1 MKFHRTSPTPL
12 PRIVMR
18 TSVSVLALFSAVVI
32 ASPAGATRLA
42 GEFMAL
48 GAGARALGMGGAFAA
63 VADDASAVYWNPAGI
78 AGVQRRQALAMHA
91 EQFGDLVNY
100 NFGSYVQPTSLV
112 DPARKP
118 AWGVGLIHLG
128 SPDQPVNNTYTPV
141 DTDGDGI
148 PEYFEAP
155 DGTRVYPDAYDSAF
169 ARESNNSFA
178 GIGTIAV
185 ETKHGQIG
193 GSLKLIYEN
202 YIAGE
207 SSMGIGIDLGFLRRN
222 FLTRNLSVG
231 AKLQDATGT
240 YISWSTGT
248 NEFILPMLKVGGAY
262 KLVSTGFNGAVL
274 LAVDADVFFDDRRQA
289 SQFWSETVSA
299 DLHVGLELSFQ
310 DHVMI
315 RGGLDGEDLDGG
327 VKETAGAGVYFGMF
341 GLDYAY
347 LKHDAFDASHRVSI
361 LASF

>member
-1 MKFHRTSPTPL
+1 MRIRIAGIALLLPL
-12 PRIVMR
+12 
-18 TSVSVLALFSAVVI
+18 AFA
-32 ASPAGATRLA
+32 APAGATRLA

-78 AGVQRRQALAMHA
+78 AGIEKRQALAMHA
-91 EQFGDLVNY
+91 EQFGDLINY
-100 NFGSYVQPTSLV
+100 NFGSYVQPTTLL
-112 DPARKP
+112 DPERKP
-118 AWGVGLIHLG
+118 AFGFALIHLG
-128 SPDQPVNNTYTPV
+128 TPDQVVNNAYDPV
-141 DTDGDGI
+141 DTDSDGNI
-148 PEYFEAP
+148 DYFVAP
-155 DGTRVYPDAYDSAF
+155 DGRLIYPEAWDSEF
-169 ARESNNSFA
+169 SREKNNSFA
-178 GIGTIAV
+178 GFGSFALETSVGNVGGT
-185 ETKHGQIG
+185 
-193 GSLKLIYEN
+193 LKLIYED

-207 SSMGIGIDLGFLRRN
+207 SSMGIGIDLGFLRRD
-222 FLTRNLSVG
+222 FLLKNLSIG

-262 KLVSTGFNGAVL
+262 KIVSTGLNGALL
-274 LAVDADVFFDDRRQA
+274 LAADADFFFDDRQMA

-315 RGGLDGEDLDGG
+315 RGGIDGEDVEGG
-327 VKETAGAGVYFGMF
+327 LKETAGAGVYFGMF

-347 LKHDAFDASHRVSI
+347 LNHDAFEATHRVSI

>member
-1 MKFHRTSPTPL
+1 M
-12 PRIVMR
+12 RIR
-18 TSVSVLALFSAVVI
+18 ISGLALFSALVI

-78 AGVQRRQALAMHA
+78 AGIQKRQALAMHA

-100 NFGSYVQPTSLV
+100 NFGSYIQPSSLV

-118 AWGVGLIHLG
+118 AFGFGLIHLG
-128 SPDQPVNNTYTPV
+128 SPDQAVNNTYEGI
-141 DTDGDGI
+141 DSDGDGNI
-148 PEYFEAP
+148 DYLEAP
-155 DGTRVYPDAYDSAF
+155 DGTRVYPDAYDTL

-178 GIGTIAV
+178 GLGTFAIV
-185 ETKHGQIG
+185 TGKGQIG
-193 GSLKLIYEN
+193 GTLKLIYEN

-207 SSMGIGIDLGFLRRN
+207 SSMGIGIDLGYLRRD
-222 FLTRNLSVG
+222 FLTPRLSVG

-262 KLVSTGFNGAVL
+262 KIVSTGFKGSLL
-274 LAVDADVFFDDRRQA
+274 LAVDGDIFFDDRRQA

-299 DLHVGLELSFQ
+299 DLHVGAELAFQ

-315 RGGLDGEDLDGG
+315 RGGMDGEHP
-327 VKETAGAGVYFGMF
+327 TAGAGVYFGMF

-347 LKHDAFDASHRVSI
+347 LNHDAFEATHRVSI